1 MGQLT
6 TTATAEEIKDEQ
18 KRINRLRTLVDLTT
32 SIILQSDMPI
42 EKAQRLIEG
51 VKKQALQLF
60 PGKEEA
66 FEIIYRPR
74 FNRIIMEKYRLS

>member
-1 MGQLT
+1 M
-6 TTATAEEIKDEQ
+6 ATVEEIKDEQ

-42 EKAQRLIEG
+42 EKAQSLIEG

-74 FNRIIMEKYRLS
+74 FNRVIMEKYRLS

>member
-1 MGQLT
+1 M
-6 TTATAEEIKDEQ
+6 ATPEEIKEEQ

-32 SIILQSDMPI
+32 SIILQSDLPI
-42 EKAQRLIEG
+42 ENAQNLIEG
-51 VKKQALQLF
+51 VKKQAIQLF

-74 FNRIIMEKYRLS
+74 FNRVIMERYRLS

>member
-1 MGQLT
+1 MGQIT
-6 TTATAEEIKDEQ
+6 TMATLDEIKDEQ

-51 VKKQALQLF
+51 VRKQALQLF

-74 FNRIIMEKYRLS
+74 FNRVIMEKYRLS